1 MRELAALET
10 RYSHDPEFMDHATH
24 LLIVAGAQ

>member
-1 MRELAALET
+1 MRELAALEN